1 MQVIRKLFYT
11 QYTGLEGGQ
20 GVSPSYPI
28 SNAFDGNTSTYV
40 RGAGVNATEDIVLT
54 FQFGVPTSPFPE
66 FTKVELYSPGVVTEQ
81 GNVTTTQASINYG
94 TVISLTADTWV
105 EITGFSGRIN
115 RIQLLGVAANSP
127 RLAAIRGTLADGS
140 TYIVTDGQDVNN
152 GTSMHTITVVENQPQ
167 AWNQSSKFK
176 PTTNAAFINPI
187 WSSQTRASSNVAT
200 VASFSMAGLTRAI
213 RWPLQGRRPAYG
225 LKFPRGYYNK

>member
-40 RGAGVNATEDIVLT
+40 RGAGANATEDIVLT
-54 FQFGVPTSPFPE
+54 FQFGLPSSPFPE
-66 FTKVELYSPGVVTEQ
+66 FTKVELYSPGVVT
-81 GNVTTTQASINYG
+81 QASVNYG
-94 TVISLTADTWV
+94 TVIDLTADTWV

-115 RIQLLGVAANSP
+115 RIQLLGVAGNSP
-127 RLAAIRGTLADGS
+127 RLAAIRGTLADSS

-152 GTSMHTITVVENQPQ
+152 GTSMHTITVVENQPR
-167 AWNQSSKFK
+167 AWIQDDKFK
-176 PTTNAAFINPI
+176 PTTNVAFINPT
-187 WSSQTRASSNVAT
+187 WSSQLRASSNVAT

-225 LKFPRGYYNK
+225 LKYPRGYYNK

>member
-28 SNAFDGNTSTYV
+28 SNVFDGNTSTYV
-40 RGAGVNATEDIVLT
+40 RGVGANATEDIVLT
-54 FQFGVPTSPFPE
+54 FQFGLPTSPFPE
-66 FTKVELYSPGVVTEQ
+66 FTKVELYSPGVVT
-81 GNVTTTQASINYG
+81 QASVNYG
-94 TVISLTADTWV
+94 TVIDLTADTWV

-115 RIQLLGVAANSP
+115 RIQLLGVAGNSP
-127 RLAAIRGTLADGS
+127 RLAAIRGTLADSS

-152 GTSMHTITVVENQPQ
+152 GTSMHTITVVENQPR
-167 AWNQSSKFK
+167 AWIQDDKFK
-176 PTTNAAFINPI
+176 PTTNVAFINPT
-187 WSSQTRASSNVAT
+187 WSSQLRASSNVAT